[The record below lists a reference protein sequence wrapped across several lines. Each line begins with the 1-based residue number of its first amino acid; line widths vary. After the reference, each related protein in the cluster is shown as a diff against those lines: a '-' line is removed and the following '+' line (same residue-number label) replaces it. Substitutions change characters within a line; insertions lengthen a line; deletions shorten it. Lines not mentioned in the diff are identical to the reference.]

1 MQLTPHEKIIDEDKF
16 LDWNKSVANGM
27 SSRKKSI
34 LAKPYIDRVKLYEKI
49 KSK

>member
-1 MQLTPHEKIIDEDKF
+1 MQLTPHEKIVDEEKF

-27 SSRKKSI
+27 SKRKRSR
-34 LAKPYIDRVKLYEKI
+34 LAKPYVDRVRLYEKI